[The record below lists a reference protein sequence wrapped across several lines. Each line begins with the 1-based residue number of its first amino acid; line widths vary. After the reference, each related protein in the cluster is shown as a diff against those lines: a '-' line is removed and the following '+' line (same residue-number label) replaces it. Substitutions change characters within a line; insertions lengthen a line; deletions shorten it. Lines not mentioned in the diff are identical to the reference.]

1 MVIPNDHYD
10 SPWKDAIEH
19 YFPEFI
25 EFYFPDAYAGI
36 DWSKEYVFLDQ
47 ELRAVVQDAELG
59 TRIVDKLV
67 RVTEISGTET
77 WVYIH
82 VEVQGTKQAEFA
94 KRMFVYNYRIFDKYE
109 KPVASLAVLADDHK
123 QWKPTFYGY
132 ALLGCKHTLE
142 FPVAKLTDYED
153 QLDDLL
159 VSENAFGLITAA
171 HILTRQTR
179 KENQERYEAK
189 LRLVRILYQRHWDK
203 QRVIDLI
210 TVVDWLMTLPTW
222 LETKVWQEI
231 ETIEESKKMQYITSI
246 ERIGIAKGITQ
257 GITKGESRILRRQL
271 ELRFGALPAW
281 VTEKL
286 SSATERDL
294 EMWSE
299 AVLTA
304 SSLEAVFNTETS
316 HE

>member
-246 ERIGIAKGITQ
+246 ERIGIAKG
-257 GITKGESRILRRQL
+257 ESRILRRQL
-271 ELRFGALPAW
+271 ELRFGAIPAW

-286 SSATERDL
+286 SSATEQDF
-294 EMWSE
+294 EAWGE

-316 HE
+316 H

>member
-271 ELRFGALPAW
+271 ELRFGAIPAW

-286 SSATERDL
+286 SSATEQDF
-294 EMWSE
+294 EAWGE

-304 SSLEAVFNTETS
+304 PALEAVFNTETS

>member
-1 MVIPNDHYD
+1 MENPNDHYD

-286 SSATERDL
+286 SSATEQDL

-316 HE
+316 H

>member
-246 ERIGIAKGITQ
+246 ERIGIAKG
-257 GITKGESRILRRQL
+257 ESRILRRQL

-316 HE
+316 H

>member
-246 ERIGIAKGITQ
+246 ERIGIAKG
-257 GITKGESRILRRQL
+257 ESRILRRQL
-271 ELRFGALPAW
+271 ELRFGAIPAW

>member
-1 MVIPNDHYD
+1 M
-10 SPWKDAIEH
+10 
-19 YFPEFI
+19 
-25 EFYFPDAYAGI
+25 
-36 DWSKEYVFLDQ
+36 
-47 ELRAVVQDAELG
+47 
-59 TRIVDKLV
+59 
-67 RVTEISGTET
+67 
-77 WVYIH
+77 
-82 VEVQGTKQAEFA
+82 
-94 KRMFVYNYRIFDKYE
+94 
-109 KPVASLAVLADDHK
+109 
-123 QWKPTFYGY
+123 
-132 ALLGCKHTLE
+132 E

-246 ERIGIAKGITQ
+246 ERIGIAKG
-257 GITKGESRILRRQL
+257 ESRILRRQL
-271 ELRFGALPAW
+271 ELRFGAIPAW

-316 HE
+316 H

>member
-271 ELRFGALPAW
+271 ELRFGAIPAW

-316 HE
+316 H

>member
-246 ERIGIAKGITQ
+246 ERIGIAKG
-257 GITKGESRILRRQL
+257 ESRILRRQL
-271 ELRFGALPAW
+271 ELRFGAIPAW

-316 HE
+316 H

>member
-142 FPVAKLTDYED
+142 FPVGKLTDYED

-246 ERIGIAKGITQ
+246 ERIGIAKG
-257 GITKGESRILRRQL
+257 ESRILRRQL
-271 ELRFGALPAW
+271 ELRFGAIPAW

-316 HE
+316 H

>member
-271 ELRFGALPAW
+271 ELRFGAIPAW

>member
-1 MVIPNDHYD
+1 MENPNDHYD

-316 HE
+316 H

>member
-271 ELRFGALPAW
+271 ELRFGAIPAW

-286 SSATERDL
+286 SSATEQDF
-294 EMWSE
+294 EAWGE

>member
-246 ERIGIAKGITQ
+246 ERIGIAKG
-257 GITKGESRILRRQL
+257 ESRILRRQL
-271 ELRFGALPAW
+271 ELRFGAIPAW

-286 SSATERDL
+286 SSATEQDF
-294 EMWSE
+294 EAWGE

>member
-286 SSATERDL
+286 SSATEQDF
-294 EMWSE
+294 EAWGE

>member
-1 MVIPNDHYD
+1 M
-10 SPWKDAIEH
+10 
-19 YFPEFI
+19 
-25 EFYFPDAYAGI
+25 
-36 DWSKEYVFLDQ
+36 
-47 ELRAVVQDAELG
+47 VQDAELG

-271 ELRFGALPAW
+271 ELRFGAIPAW

-316 HE
+316 H